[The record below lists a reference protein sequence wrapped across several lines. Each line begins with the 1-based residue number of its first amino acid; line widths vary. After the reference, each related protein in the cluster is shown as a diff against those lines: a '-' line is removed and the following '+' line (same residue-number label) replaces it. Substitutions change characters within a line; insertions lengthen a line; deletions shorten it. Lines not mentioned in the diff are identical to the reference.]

1 MPSPITPEI
10 IYELTSYSSPS
21 LSPNG
26 SLLAFAQSRVDRDS
40 MKANSRIMLNSL
52 GEESALAFT
61 QGPSDSA
68 PQFSPDGKTLAFL
81 RPDDKNRAQIW
92 TIRIGGG
99 EATQATGAEGGVAE
113 FSWSPNSDALV
124 FASDVDPDRAPDD
137 HDHSKDPR
145 VRIVRRITYRADG
158 LGWRGDMFR
167 QLFVVN
173 LSDSTTLSLTDGDH
187 DNGSPRWSPDGQS
200 IAFVS
205 ARRSDRETVPYNE
218 AYVVPAGGGE
228 LQRRSD
234 GLSSIGALA
243 WLPDSRGLVV
253 IGSDDD
259 EIGAAWQGK
268 LFLLRQGQQPHLIGG
283 DSVRPVAGFPPLMPS
298 PQLTVTGNSVTFMGD
313 SHGQSYVC
321 RVSLDGGETKRLTS
335 GGAQYAEITVD
346 ASSGRAVVTAASPDS
361 AGDLQLVGLA
371 SGQSKTLTDDNQT
384 YFNDHPIAI
393 LRKSSLTRVG
403 MEIESRLLLPP
414 EFDEAKRYPMVV
426 NIHGGPHGSFYD
438 AFNPVEQVL
447 ATAGYLVLSVNPRGS
462 STYGPDFL
470 KAVLRDWGGEDYR
483 DIMASLD
490 EICAQ
495 PYVDTDRL
503 GVYGYSYGG
512 FMSSWAIGHDTRFG
526 AAVVG
531 APCIDL
537 LGMYGTSDIGVSFG
551 ERQWGG
557 LRKDNIEAYLEHSPL
572 TYADRV
578 ETPVLLLHGEADH
591 RCPIEQSEQY
601 FVALRRLGKEVELVR
616 FPDSSHGFL
625 RTGHPRLR
633 EEYISRTL
641 AWFNKHLGAGA

>member
-1 MPSPITPEI
+1 MASSITAEI
-10 IYELTSYSSPS
+10 IYELTSYGSPT
-21 LSPNG
+21 LSPDG
-26 SLLAFAQSRVDRDS
+26 SLLAFAKSRVDKDS
-40 MKANSRIMLNSL
+40 IQSRSRIMLASL
-52 GEESALAFT
+52 DEGTGRAFT
-61 QGPSDSA
+61 QGPKDSA

-81 RPDDKNRAQIW
+81 RADDKGRAQIW
-92 TIRIGGG
+92 TISMDGG
-99 EATQATGAEGGVAE
+99 EAAQATSADGGVAE
-113 FSWSPNSDALV
+113 FSWSPASDALV
-124 FASDVDPDRAPDD
+124 YGSDVDPDRAPDD
-137 HDHSKDPR
+137 HDYSKDPR

-158 LGWRGDMFR
+158 LGWRGDMYR

-173 LSDSTTLSLTDGDH
+173 IAGGSTRTLTSGQY

-205 ARRSDRETVPYNE
+205 ARGPDRETVPYNE
-218 AYVVPAGGGE
+218 AYVVSAAGGE
-228 LQRRSD
+228 PERRAD

-243 WLPDSRGLVV
+243 WLPDSQGLVV

-268 LFLLRQGQQPHLIGG
+268 LFVLQPGQTPRLLGG

-298 PQLTVTGNSVTFMGD
+298 PQLTVTGEAVVFMGD
-313 SHGQSYVC
+313 SQGQSYIC
-321 RVSLDGGETKRLTS
+321 RVSLSGGETDRITS
-335 GGAQYAEITVD
+335 GGAQFTEITVD
-346 ASSGRAVVTAASPDS
+346 SASQRAVVQAASPES
-361 AGDLQLVGLA
+361 AGDLLLVDLTT
-371 SGQSKTLTDDNQT
+371 GQSKTLTDDNQA
-384 YFNDHPIAI
+384 YFGSHPLAT
-393 LRKSSLTRVG
+393 LRKSSLTRAG

-414 EFDEAKRYPMVV
+414 GFDESKRYPMVV

-438 AFNPVEQVL
+438 AFNAVEQVI

-483 DIMASLD
+483 DIMASVD
-490 EICAQ
+490 ETCAL

-512 FMSSWAIGHDTRFG
+512 FMSSWVIGHDTRFG

-557 LRKDNIEAYLEHSPL
+557 LRKDNVDKYLEHSPL

-578 ETPVLLLHGEADH
+578 ETPVLLLHGESDH

-601 FVALRRLGKEVELVR
+601 FVSLRRLGKEVEFVR
-616 FPDSSHGFL
+616 FPGCSHGFL
-625 RTGHPRLR
+625 RVGHPKMR
-633 EEYISRTL
+633 EEYLSRTL
-641 AWFNKHLGAGA
+641 GWFNKHLRPE

>member
-1 MPSPITPEI
+1 MPSPITPDI
-10 IYELTSYSSPS
+10 IYELTSYTSPT
-21 LSPNG
+21 LSPEG
-26 SLLAFAQSRVDRDS
+26 SLLAFAQSKVDRDS
-40 MKANSRIMLNSL
+40 MKANSRIMLTSL
-52 GEESALAFT
+52 DGAAARAFT

-68 PQFSPDGKTLAFL
+68 PQFSPDGNSLAFL
-81 RPDDKNRAQIW
+81 RSDDKGQAQIW
-92 TIRIGGG
+92 TISIGGG
-99 EATQATGAEGGVAE
+99 EAAQATCAEGGVAE
-113 FSWSPNSDALV
+113 FSWSPNSDALAY
-124 FASDVDPDRAPDD
+124 ASDVDPNRAPDD
-137 HDHSKDPR
+137 HDYSKDPR

-158 LGWRGDMFR
+158 LGWRGDMYR

-173 LSDSTTLSLTDGDH
+173 LSDGTTRSLTEGDY
-187 DNGSPRWSPDGQS
+187 DNGSPRWSPDGRS

-218 AYVVPAGGGE
+218 AYVVPADGGE
-228 LQRRSD
+228 IQCRSD

-243 WLPDSRGLVV
+243 WLPDSQGLVV

-268 LFLLRQGQQPHLIGG
+268 LFVLQQGQEPRLIGG

-298 PQLTVTGNSVTFMGD
+298 PQLAVTSDSVTFMGD

-321 RVSLDGGETKRLTS
+321 RVSLDGGETERITS
-335 GGAQYAEITVD
+335 GGAQFTEITVD
-346 ASSGRAVVTAASPDS
+346 GASSQAVVTAASPNS
-361 AGDLQLVGLA
+361 AGDLQLIDLT
-371 SGQSKTLTDDNQT
+371 SGQSTTLTNDNEA
-384 YFNDHPIAI
+384 YFKEHPPASM
-393 LRKSSLTRVG
+393 RKSSLTRAG

-414 EFDEAKRYPMVV
+414 GLDESKRYPLVV

-438 AFNPVEQVL
+438 GFNPVEQAL
-447 ATAGYLVLSVNPRGS
+447 ATVGYLVLSVNPRGS

-470 KAVLRDWGGEDYR
+470 KAVLRDWGGEDFR
-483 DIMASLD
+483 DIMASVD
-490 EICAQ
+490 EVCAL

-578 ETPVLLLHGEADH
+578 ETPVLLLHGESDH

-601 FVALRRLGKEVELVR
+601 FVTLRRLGKEVELVR
-616 FPDSSHGFL
+616 FPGSSHGFL
-625 RTGHPRLR
+625 RTGHPKLR

-641 AWFNKHLGAGA
+641 GWFNKHLGTES

>member
-1 MPSPITPEI
+1 MPSPITPDI
-10 IYELTSYSSPS
+10 IYELTSYTSPT
-21 LSPNG
+21 LYPQG
-26 SLLAFAQSRVDRDS
+26 TQLAFAQSKVDRDS
-40 MKANSRIMLNSL
+40 MKTNSRIMLTSL
-52 GEESALAFT
+52 DDGAARAFT
-61 QGPSDSA
+61 QGPKDSA
-68 PQFSPDGKTLAFL
+68 PQFSPDGKTLGFL
-81 RPDDKNRAQIW
+81 RPDDKGRAQIW
-92 TIRIGGG
+92 TISIDGG
-99 EATQATGAEGGVAE
+99 EATQASSAEGGVAE
-113 FSWSPNSDALV
+113 FSWSPNSDALAY
-124 FASDVDPDRAPDD
+124 ASDVDPNRAPDD
-137 HDHSKDPR
+137 HDYDKDPR
-145 VRIVRRITYRADG
+145 VRIVRRITYRADN
-158 LGWRGDMFR
+158 LGWRGDMYR

-173 LSDSTTLSLTDGDH
+173 LGDGSTHSLTGGDY

-205 ARRSDRETVPYNE
+205 ARRPDRETVPYNE
-218 AYVVPAGGGE
+218 IYVVSADGSE
-228 LQRRSD
+228 VECRSD

-243 WLPDSRGLVV
+243 WLPDSEGLVV
-253 IGSDDD
+253 IGSEDD

-268 LFLLRQGQQPHLIGG
+268 LFVLQQGQQPRLIGG

-298 PQLTVTGNSVTFMGD
+298 PQLFVTDDSVTFMGD

-321 RVSLDGGETKRLTS
+321 RVSLSGGETERITS
-335 GGAQYAEITVD
+335 GGVQITEMTVD
-346 ASSGRAVVTAASPDS
+346 AASQNAVVVAASPDS
-361 AGDLQLVGLA
+361 AGDLQAVDLS
-371 SGQSKTLTDDNQT
+371 SGQSKTLTDGNQA
-384 YFNDHPIAI
+384 YFNDHPPATM
-393 LRKSSLTRVG
+393 RKSSLTRVG
-403 MEIESRLLLPP
+403 MEVESRLLLPP
-414 EFDEAKRYPMVV
+414 GFDESERYPMVV

-438 AFNPVEQVL
+438 GFNPVEQVL

-483 DIMASLD
+483 DIMASVD
-490 EICAQ
+490 EISAR
-495 PYVDTDRL
+495 PYVDTDRV

-557 LRKDNIEAYLEHSPL
+557 LRKDNIEHYLEHSPL

-578 ETPVLLLHGEADH
+578 ETPVLLLHGESDH

-601 FVALRRLGKEVELVR
+601 FVTLRRLGKEVEFVR
-616 FPDSSHGFL
+616 FPGSSHAFL
-625 RTGHPRLR
+625 RAGHPKMR
-633 EEYISRTL
+633 EEYLSRTL
-641 AWFNKHLGAGA
+641 AWFKKHL

>member
-1 MPSPITPEI
+1 M
-10 IYELTSYSSPS
+10 SPS
-21 LSPNG
+21 WETPTASPT
-26 SLLAFAQSRVDRDS
+26 FA
-40 MKANSRIMLNSL
+40 
-52 GEESALAFT
+52 EC
-61 QGPSDSA
+61 P
-68 PQFSPDGKTLAFL
+68 
-81 RPDDKNRAQIW
+81 W
-92 TIRIGGG
+92 T
-99 EATQATGAEGGVAE
+99 
-113 FSWSPNSDALV
+113 
-124 FASDVDPDRAPDD
+124 
-137 HDHSKDPR
+137 
-145 VRIVRRITYRADG
+145 
-158 LGWRGDMFR
+158 
-167 QLFVVN
+167 
-173 LSDSTTLSLTDGDH
+173 
-187 DNGSPRWSPDGQS
+187 
-200 IAFVS
+200 
-205 ARRSDRETVPYNE
+205 
-218 AYVVPAGGGE
+218 
-228 LQRRSD
+228 
-234 GLSSIGALA
+234 
-243 WLPDSRGLVV
+243 
-253 IGSDDD
+253 
-259 EIGAAWQGK
+259 
-268 LFLLRQGQQPHLIGG
+268 
-283 DSVRPVAGFPPLMPS
+283 
-298 PQLTVTGNSVTFMGD
+298 
-313 SHGQSYVC
+313 
-321 RVSLDGGETKRLTS
+321 GGETERITS

-346 ASSGRAVVTAASPDS
+346 ASAGQAVVTAASPDS
-361 AGDLQLVGLA
+361 AGDLQLVDLA
-371 SGQSKTLTDDNQT
+371 SGQSKTLTNDNVA
-384 YFNDHPIAI
+384 YFNDHPIAT

-414 EFDEAKRYPMVV
+414 GFDESKRYPMVV

-483 DIMASLD
+483 DIMASV
-490 EICAQ
+490 EEVCAQ

-578 ETPVLLLHGEADH
+578 ETPVLLLHGESDH

-601 FVALRRLGKEVELVR
+601 FVTLRRLGKEVELVR
-616 FPDSSHGFL
+616 FPNSSHGFL
-625 RTGHPRLR
+625 RVGHPKLR

-641 AWFNKHLGAGA
+641 AWFNKHLGAGE

>member
-1 MPSPITPEI
+1 MSSPITADI
-10 IYELTSYSSPS
+10 IYQLTSYSSPT
-21 LSPNG
+21 LSSDG
-26 SLLAFAQSRVDRDS
+26 SLLAFAKSKVDKDSIQSR
-40 MKANSRIMLNSL
+40 SRIMLASL
-52 GEESALAFT
+52 DEEATRAFT
-61 QGPSDSA
+61 QGPKDSA
-68 PQFSPDGKTLAFL
+68 PQFSPDGKTMAFL
-81 RPDDKNRAQIW
+81 RADDKGRAQIW
-92 TIRIGGG
+92 TINLDGG
-99 EATQATGAEGGVAE
+99 EAAQATNADGGVAE
-113 FSWSPNSDALV
+113 FSWSPGSDALV
-124 FASDVDPDRAPDD
+124 YGSDVDPDRAPDD
-137 HDHSKDPR
+137 HDYSKDPR

-158 LGWRGDMFR
+158 LGWRGDMYR

-173 LSDSTTLSLTDGDH
+173 LSDGSTHALTSGQYDS
-187 DNGSPRWSPDGQS
+187 GSPRWSPDGQS

-205 ARRSDRETVPYNE
+205 ARGPDRETVPYNE
-218 AYVVPAGGGE
+218 VYVVSAEGGE
-228 LQRRSD
+228 LECRSE

-243 WLPDSRGLVV
+243 WLPDSQGLVV

-259 EIGAAWQGK
+259 EIGAAWQGR
-268 LFLLRQGQQPHLIGG
+268 LFVLQPGQTPRLLGG

-298 PQLTVTGNSVTFMGD
+298 PQLTVTSDSVTFMGD
-313 SHGQSYVC
+313 SHGQSYIC
-321 RVSLDGGETKRLTS
+321 RVSLSGGETERITS
-335 GGAQYAEITVD
+335 GGAQFTEITVN
-346 ASSGRAVVTAASPDS
+346 SSSQRAVVQAASPES
-361 AGDLQLVGLA
+361 AGDLLLVDLDT
-371 SGQSKTLTDDNQT
+371 GQSKTLTDDNQA
-384 YFNDHPIAI
+384 YFKDHPLAT
-393 LRKSSLTRVG
+393 LRKSTLTRAG

-414 EFDEAKRYPMVV
+414 GFDESKRYPMVV

-438 AFNPVEQVL
+438 AFNAVEQVI

-483 DIMASLD
+483 DIMASVD
-490 EICAQ
+490 ETYAL

-557 LRKDNIEAYLEHSPL
+557 LRKDEIESYLEHSPL
-572 TYADRV
+572 TYADKV
-578 ETPVLLLHGEADH
+578 ETPVLLLHGESDH

-601 FVALRRLGKEVELVR
+601 FVSLRRLGKEVEFVR
-616 FPDSSHGFL
+616 FPGCSHGFL
-625 RTGHPRLR
+625 RVGHPKMR
-633 EEYISRTL
+633 EEYLSRAL
-641 AWFNKHLGAGA
+641 GWFNKHLKPE

>member
-1 MPSPITPEI
+1 MPSPITPNI
-10 IYELTSYSSPS
+10 IYDLTSYSSPT
-21 LSPNG
+21 LSPQG
-26 SLLAFAQSRVDRDS
+26 SLLAFAQSKVDRDS
-40 MKANSRIMLNSL
+40 IKTNSRIMLTKL
-52 GEESALAFT
+52 DEGSARAFT
-61 QGPSDSA
+61 QGPQDSA
-68 PQFSPDGKTLAFL
+68 PQFSPDGNSLAFL
-81 RPDDKNRAQIW
+81 RPDDNGRAQIW
-92 TIRIGGG
+92 TISIGGG
-99 EATQATGAEGGVAE
+99 EATQATSAEGGVAE
-113 FSWSPNSDALV
+113 FTWSPNSDALA
-124 FASDVDPDRAPDD
+124 FGSDVDPNRAPDD
-137 HDHSKDPR
+137 HDYGKDPR
-145 VRIVRRITYRADG
+145 VRIVRRITYRADN
-158 LGWRGDMFR
+158 LGWRGDMYR
-167 QLFVVN
+167 QLFIVD
-173 LSDSTTLSLTDGDH
+173 LADGSTRSLTTGDY
-187 DNGSPRWSPDGQS
+187 DNGSPRWSPDGRS

-205 ARRSDRETVPYNE
+205 ARRPDRETVPYNE
-218 AYVVPAGGGE
+218 VYVVPAGSGE
-228 LQRRSD
+228 LQCRSD

-243 WLPDSRGLVV
+243 WLPDSQGLVV

-268 LFLLRQGQQPHLIGG
+268 LFVLQQGQQPRLIG
-283 DSVRPVAGFPPLMPS
+283 DSSVRPVAGFPPLMPS
-298 PQLTVTGNSVTFMGD
+298 PQLAVTSDSVTFMGD

-321 RVSLDGGETKRLTS
+321 RVSLDGGDTERLTS
-335 GGAQYAEITVD
+335 GGAQITEMTVD
-346 ASSGRAVVTAASPDS
+346 SASGRAVVTAASPDS
-361 AGDLQLVGLA
+361 AGDLQLVDLA
-371 SGQSKTLTDDNQT
+371 SGQSKTLTDGNQA
-384 YFNDHPIAI
+384 YFNDHPLAT

-414 EFDEAKRYPMVV
+414 SFDESKCYPMIV

-438 AFNPVEQVL
+438 AFNAVEQVL

-483 DIMASLD
+483 DIMASVD
-490 EICAQ
+490 ETCAL
-495 PYVDTDRL
+495 PYVDTNRL

-557 LRKDNIEAYLEHSPL
+557 LRKDNIEHYLEHSPL

-578 ETPVLLLHGEADH
+578 ETPVLLLHGESDH

-601 FVALRRLGKEVELVR
+601 FVTLRRLGKEVEFVR
-616 FPDSSHGFL
+616 FPGCSHLFL
-625 RTGHPRLR
+625 RAGHPKMR
-633 EEYISRTL
+633 EEYLSRTL
-641 AWFNKHLGAGA
+641 GWFNKHLKAVS

>member
-1 MPSPITPEI
+1 MPNPITPDI
-10 IYELTSYSSPS
+10 IYHLTSYASPT
-21 LSPNG
+21 LSPQG
-26 SLLAFAQSRVDRDS
+26 KLLAFAQSKVDKDS
-40 MKANSRIMLNSL
+40 MQNRSRVMLTSL
-52 GEESALAFT
+52 DEGTTRTFT
-61 QGPSDSA
+61 QGPKDSA
-68 PQFSPDGKTLAFL
+68 PQFSPDGNTLAFL
-81 RPDDKNRAQIW
+81 RSDDKGRAQIW
-92 TIRIGGG
+92 TISVDGG
-99 EATQATGAEGGVAE
+99 EAAQTTHAEGSVAE
-113 FSWSPNSDALV
+113 FSWSPNSDAIA

-137 HDHSKDPR
+137 HDYAKDPR
-145 VRIVRRITYRADG
+145 VRIVRRITYRADN
-158 LGWRGDMFR
+158 LGWRGDMYR
-167 QLFVVN
+167 QLFVTN
-173 LSDSTTLSLTDGDH
+173 LSDGATRSLTGGAY

-205 ARRSDRETVPYNE
+205 ARRADRETVPYNE
-218 AYVVPAGGGE
+218 VYVVPADGGGPE
-228 LQRRSD
+228 CRSD

-243 WLPDSRGLVV
+243 WMPDSQGLVV

-268 LFLLRQGQQPHLIGG
+268 LFVLQPGQPPRLIGG

-298 PQLTVTGNSVTFMGD
+298 PQMFVTSDSVTFMGD

-321 RVSLDGGETKRLTS
+321 RVGLSGGETERITS
-335 GGAQYAEITVD
+335 GGAQFAEMTVD
-346 ASSGRAVVTAASPDS
+346 AASKRAVVSAAAPDS
-361 AGDLQLVGLA
+361 AGDLHLINLA
-371 SGQSKTLTDDNQT
+371 TGESSTLTNDNQA
-384 YFNDHPIAI
+384 YFNDHPIAT

-414 EFDEAKRYPMVV
+414 GFDESQKYPLIV

-447 ATAGYLVLSVNPRGS
+447 ATAGYLILSVNPRGS

-483 DIMASLD
+483 DIMASVD
-490 EICAQ
+490 ETCAL
-495 PYVDTDRL
+495 PYVDAGRL

-557 LRKDNIEAYLEHSPL
+557 LRKDNIDHYLEHSPL
-572 TYADRV
+572 TYADKV
-578 ETPVLLLHGEADH
+578 ETPVLLLHGESDH

-601 FVALRRLGKEVELVR
+601 FVTLRRLGKEVEFVR
-616 FPDSSHGFL
+616 FPGCSHAFL
-625 RTGHPRLR
+625 RTGHPKMR
-633 EEYISRTL
+633 EEYLTRTL
-641 AWFNKHLGAGA
+641 AWFNKHLHP

>member
-1 MPSPITPEI
+1 MTSPITANI
-10 IYELTSYSSPS
+10 IYELTSYASPS
-21 LSPNG
+21 LSPGG
-26 SLLAFAQSRVDRDS
+26 SLLAFAQSKVDRES
-40 MKANSRIMLNSL
+40 MKANSRIMLTFLNE
-52 GEESALAFT
+52 GTARAFT
-61 QGPSDSA
+61 QGLRDSA
-68 PQFSPDGKTLAFL
+68 PQFSPDGNTLAFL
-81 RPDDKNRAQIW
+81 RADDKNRSQIW
-92 TIRIGGG
+92 TISVSGG
-99 EATQATGAEGGVAE
+99 EAAQATSAEGGVAE
-113 FSWSPNSDALV
+113 FSWAPSSDAIAY
-124 FASDVDPDRAPDD
+124 ASDVDPNRAEDD
-137 HDHSKDPR
+137 HDYSKDPR

-158 LGWRGDMFR
+158 LGWRGDMYR

-173 LSDSTTLSLTDGDH
+173 PRDGSTHSLTSGAF
-187 DNGSPRWSPDGQS
+187 DNGSPRWSPDGKS

-205 ARRSDRETVPYNE
+205 ARRPDRETVPYNE

-228 LQRRSD
+228 PEYRSD
-234 GLSSIGALA
+234 GLSSIGALE
-243 WLPDSRGLVV
+243 WLPDSSGLVA

-259 EIGAAWQGK
+259 EIGAAWQGR
-268 LFLLRQGQQPHLIGG
+268 LFILRPGQTPRRIGD

-298 PQLTVTGNSVTFMGD
+298 PQLAVTGEFVTFMGD
-313 SHGQSYVC
+313 SKGQSYLC
-321 RVSLDGGETKRLTS
+321 RVPLGGGVNKRLTS
-335 GGAQYAEITVD
+335 GGAQYTEITVD
-346 ASSGRAVVTAASPDS
+346 AKSQQAVVVAASTDS
-361 AGDLQLVGLA
+361 AGDLKLVDLGI
-371 SGQSKTLTDDNQT
+371 GYSKTLTDDNEA
-384 YFNDHPIAI
+384 YFNDHPTAG
-393 LRKSSLTRVG
+393 LSKSTLTRVG

-414 EFDEAKRYPMVV
+414 TFDESKRYPLIV

-438 AFNPVEQVL
+438 GFNPVEQAL

-490 EICAQ
+490 KTCEL
-495 PYVDTDRL
+495 PYVDSDRL

-557 LRKDNIEAYLEHSPL
+557 LRKDNVERYLEHSPL

-578 ETPVLLLHGEADH
+578 ETPVLLLHGESDH

-601 FVALRRLGKEVELVR
+601 FVTLRRLGKEVELVR
-616 FPDSSHGFL
+616 FPGCSHGFL
-625 RTGHPRLR
+625 RTGHPKMR

-641 AWFNKHLGAGA
+641 GWFNKHLQPTS

>member
-1 MPSPITPEI
+1 MPSPITPNI
-10 IYELTSYSSPS
+10 IYDLTSYSSPT
-21 LSPNG
+21 LSPQG
-26 SLLAFAQSRVDRDS
+26 SLLAFAQSKVDRDS
-40 MKANSRIMLNSL
+40 MKTNSRIMLTSFN
-52 GEESALAFT
+52 GRSARAFT
-61 QGPSDSA
+61 QGPQDSA
-68 PQFSPDGKTLAFL
+68 PQFSPDGNSLAFL
-81 RPDDKNRAQIW
+81 RPDDKGRAQIW
-92 TIRIGGG
+92 TISIGGG
-99 EATQATGAEGGVAE
+99 EATQATSAEGGVAE
-113 FSWSPNSDALV
+113 FTWSPNSDALA
-124 FASDVDPDRAPDD
+124 FGSDVDPNRAPDD
-137 HDHSKDPR
+137 HDYGKDPR
-145 VRIVRRITYRADG
+145 VRIVRRITYRADN
-158 LGWRGDMFR
+158 LGWRGDMYR
-167 QLFVVN
+167 QLFIAD
-173 LSDSTTLSLTDGDH
+173 LADGSTRSLTTGDY
-187 DNGSPRWSPDGQS
+187 DNGSPRWSPDGRS

-205 ARRSDRETVPYNE
+205 ARRPDRETVPYNE
-218 AYVVPAGGGE
+218 VYVVPDGSGE
-228 LQRRSD
+228 LQCRSD

-243 WLPDSRGLVV
+243 WLPDSQGLVV

-268 LFLLRQGQQPHLIGG
+268 LFVLQQGQQPRLIGG
-283 DSVRPVAGFPPLMPS
+283 SSVRPVAGFPPLMPS
-298 PQLTVTGNSVTFMGD
+298 PQLAVTSDSVAFMGD

-321 RVSLDGGETKRLTS
+321 RVSLDGGDTERLTS
-335 GGAQYAEITVD
+335 GGAQITEMTVD
-346 ASSGRAVVTAASPDS
+346 SASGRAVVTAASPDS
-361 AGDLQLVGLA
+361 AGDLQLVDLA
-371 SGQSKTLTDDNQT
+371 SGQSKTLTDGNQA
-384 YFNDHPIAI
+384 YFNDHPLAT

-414 EFDEAKRYPMVV
+414 SFDESKCYPMIV

-438 AFNPVEQVL
+438 AFNAVEQVL

-483 DIMASLD
+483 DIMASVD
-490 EICAQ
+490 ETCAL
-495 PYVDTDRL
+495 PYVDTNRL

-557 LRKDNIEAYLEHSPL
+557 LRKDNIDHYLEHSPL

-578 ETPVLLLHGEADH
+578 ETPVLLLHGESDH

-601 FVALRRLGKEVELVR
+601 FVTLRRLGKEVEFVR
-616 FPDSSHGFL
+616 FPGCSHLFL
-625 RTGHPRLR
+625 RAGHPKMR
-633 EEYISRTL
+633 EEYLSRTL
-641 AWFNKHLGAGA
+641 GWFNMHLKAVS

>member
-1 MPSPITPEI
+1 MPNPITPDI
-10 IYELTSYSSPS
+10 IYQLTSYASPTISSQ
-21 LSPNG
+21 G
-26 SLLAFAQSRVDRDS
+26 TLLAFAQSRVNKDS
-40 MKANSRIMLNSL
+40 MKTNSRVILTSL
-52 GEESALAFT
+52 DEGTTRAFT
-61 QGPSDSA
+61 QGPKDSA
-68 PQFSPDGKTLAFL
+68 PQFSPDGNTLAFL
-81 RPDDKNRAQIW
+81 RPDDKGRAQIW
-92 TIRIGGG
+92 TISIDGG
-99 EATQATGAEGGVAE
+99 EATQATNAEGGVAE
-113 FSWSPNSDALV
+113 FSWSPNSDAIA

-137 HDHSKDPR
+137 HDYAKDPR
-145 VRIVRRITYRADG
+145 VRIVRRITYRADN
-158 LGWRGDMFR
+158 LGWRGDMYR

-173 LSDSTTLSLTDGDH
+173 LADGATRSLTSGAY

-205 ARRSDRETVPYNE
+205 ARRADRETVPYNE
-218 AYVVPAGGGE
+218 VYVVSAKGGDPE
-228 LQRRSD
+228 CRSD

-243 WLPDSRGLVV
+243 WLPDSQGLVV

-268 LFLLRQGQQPHLIGG
+268 LFVLQPGQTPRLIGG

-298 PQLTVTGNSVTFMGD
+298 PQMFVTGESVTFMGD

-321 RVSLDGGETKRLTS
+321 RVGLNGGETERITS
-335 GGAQYAEITVD
+335 GGAQFAEMTAAPV
-346 ASSGRAVVTAASPDS
+346 SSHAVVSAASPNS
-361 AGDLQLVGLA
+361 AGDLHLIDLETGET
-371 SGQSKTLTDDNQT
+371 KTLTDDNQP
-384 YFNDHPIAI
+384 YFDAHPPATI
-393 LRKSSLTRVG
+393 RKSSLTRAG

-414 EFDEAKRYPMVV
+414 NFDESQKYPLIV

-447 ATAGYLVLSVNPRGS
+447 ATAGYLILSVNPRGS

-483 DIMASLD
+483 DIMASVD
-490 EICAQ
+490 ETCAL
-495 PYVDTDRL
+495 PYVDAGRL

-557 LRKDNIEAYLEHSPL
+557 LRKDNIDHYLEHSPL
-572 TYADRV
+572 TYADKV
-578 ETPVLLLHGEADH
+578 ETPVLLLHGESDH

-601 FVALRRLGKEVELVR
+601 FVTLRRLGKEVEFVR
-616 FPDSSHGFL
+616 FPGCSHAFL
-625 RTGHPRLR
+625 RTGHPKMR
-633 EEYISRTL
+633 EEYLTRTL
-641 AWFNKHLGAGA
+641 AWFNNHLHP

>member
-1 MPSPITPEI
+1 MPSPITPDI
-10 IYELTSYSSPS
+10 IYELTSYTSPT
-21 LSPNG
+21 LSPEG
-26 SLLAFAQSRVDRDS
+26 SLLAFAQSKVDRDS
-40 MKANSRIMLNSL
+40 MKANSRITLTSLNE
-52 GEESALAFT
+52 GAVRAFT

-68 PQFSPDGKTLAFL
+68 PQFSPDGNSLAFL
-81 RPDDKNRAQIW
+81 RPDDNGRAQIW
-92 TIRIGGG
+92 TISIGGG
-99 EATQATGAEGGVAE
+99 EATQATSAEGGVAE
-113 FSWSPNSDALV
+113 FSWSPNSDALAY
-124 FASDVDPDRAPDD
+124 ASDVDPNRAPDD
-137 HDHSKDPR
+137 HDYSKDPR

-173 LSDSTTLSLTDGDH
+173 LSDGTTHSLTDGDY
-187 DNGSPRWSPDGQS
+187 DNGSPRWSPDGRS

-205 ARRSDRETVPYNE
+205 ARGSDRETVPYNE
-218 AYVVPAGGGE
+218 AYVVPAEGGE
-228 LQRRSD
+228 IQCRSD

-243 WLPDSRGLVV
+243 WLPDSQGLVA

-268 LFLLRQGQQPHLIGG
+268 LFLLQQGQQPRLIGG

-298 PQLTVTGNSVTFMGD
+298 PQLAVTRDSVTFMGD

-321 RVSLDGGETKRLTS
+321 RVSLGGGDTERITS

-346 ASSGRAVVTAASPDS
+346 APSGRAVVTAASPDS
-361 AGDLQLVGLA
+361 AGDLQLVDLA
-371 SGQSKTLTDDNQT
+371 SGQSKTLTNDNEA
-384 YFNDHPIAI
+384 YFNEHPIAS

-403 MEIESRLLLPP
+403 MEIESRLLHPP
-414 EFDEAKRYPMVV
+414 GFDEASRYPMVV

-470 KAVLRDWGGEDYR
+470 KAVLRDWGGEDFR
-483 DIMASLD
+483 DIMASVD
-490 EICAQ
+490 EICAL
-495 PYVDTDRL
+495 PYVDTSRL

-578 ETPVLLLHGEADH
+578 ETPVLLLHGESDH

-601 FVALRRLGKEVELVR
+601 FVTLRRLGKEVELVR
-616 FPDSSHGFL
+616 FPNSSHGFL
-625 RTGHPRLR
+625 RVGHPKLR

-641 AWFNKHLGAGA
+641 GWFNKHLGMES

>member
-1 MPSPITPEI
+1 MASPITAEI
-10 IYELTSYSSPS
+10 IYELTSYSSPT
-21 LSPNG
+21 LSPQG

-40 MKANSRIMLNSL
+40 MQSRSSIMLASL
-52 GEESALAFT
+52 DEGMTRAFT
-61 QGPSDSA
+61 QGPKDSA

-81 RPDDKNRAQIW
+81 RPDDKGRAQIW
-92 TIRIGGG
+92 TIGMDGG
-99 EATQATGAEGGVAE
+99 EAAQATSAEGGVAE

-124 FASDVDPDRAPDD
+124 YGSDVDPNRSPDD
-137 HDHSKDPR
+137 HDYSKDPR
-145 VRIVRRITYRADG
+145 VRIVRRITYRADN
-158 LGWRGDMFR
+158 LGWRGDMYR
-167 QLFVVN
+167 HLFVVT
-173 LSDSTTLSLTDGDH
+173 LADESTHTLTSGAY

-218 AYVVPAGGGE
+218 AYVMSAEGGE
-228 LQRRSD
+228 PEPMSD

-243 WLPDSRGLVV
+243 WLSDSQGLLI

-259 EIGAAWQGK
+259 EIGAAWQGR
-268 LFLLRQGQQPHLIGG
+268 LFVLQVGQPPRLIGG

-298 PQLTVTGNSVTFMGD
+298 PQLTVSGESVVFMGD

-321 RVSLDGGETKRLTS
+321 RVSLSGGETERITP
-335 GGAQYAEITVD
+335 GGVQYTEITV
-346 ASSGRAVVTAASPDS
+346 AAASGRAVVQAASPES
-361 AGDLQLVGLA
+361 AGDLQLVDLTT
-371 SGQSKTLTDDNQT
+371 GQSKTLTDDNQA
-384 YFNDHPIAI
+384 YFDRHPPAV
-393 LRKSSLTRVG
+393 LRKSSLTRAG

-414 EFDEAKRYPMVV
+414 TFDASKRYPMVV

-438 AFNPVEQVL
+438 AFNAVEQVI

-462 STYGPDFL
+462 STYGADFL
-470 KAVLRDWGGEDYR
+470 KAVLQDWGGEDYQ
-483 DIMASLD
+483 DIMTSVD
-490 EICAQ
+490 EACGL

-503 GVYGYSYGG
+503 GVHGYSYGG
-512 FMSSWAIGHDTRFG
+512 FMSSWIIGHDTRFG

-557 LRKDNIEAYLEHSPL
+557 LRKDGVESYLEHSPL
-572 TYADRV
+572 TYADKV

-601 FVALRRLGKEVELVR
+601 FVSLRRLGKEVEFVR
-616 FPDSSHGFL
+616 FPGCSHVFL
-625 RTGHPRLR
+625 RAGHPKMR
-633 EEYISRTL
+633 EEYLSRTL
-641 AWFNKHLGAGA
+641 GWFDSHLHPAS